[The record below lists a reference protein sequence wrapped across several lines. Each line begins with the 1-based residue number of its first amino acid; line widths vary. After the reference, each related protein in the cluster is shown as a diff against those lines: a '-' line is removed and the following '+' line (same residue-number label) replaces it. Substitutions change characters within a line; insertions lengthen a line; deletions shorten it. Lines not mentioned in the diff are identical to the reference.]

1 MSNLPVVAKMAER
14 FEMTPAEF
22 ERTVR
27 ATVCP
32 SNITNEQFVAFLM
45 VAKEYNLNPITIG
58 NALSSLVEEG
68 ILHKRRGVGFFVSPD
83 ARKLIISM
91 RGKDFLTEKLEPVLK
106 NARQLELPKEQIIQL
121 TERIYGENHE

>member
-1 MSNLPVVAKMAER
+1 MRIFTDDSPIYLQLRQHIEELILDRTLTEDEAIPSLRTMAR
-14 FEMTPAEF
+14 D
-22 ERTVR
+22 
-27 ATVCP
+27 
-32 SNITNEQFVAFLM
+32 
-45 VAKEYNLNPITIG
+45 YNLNPITIG